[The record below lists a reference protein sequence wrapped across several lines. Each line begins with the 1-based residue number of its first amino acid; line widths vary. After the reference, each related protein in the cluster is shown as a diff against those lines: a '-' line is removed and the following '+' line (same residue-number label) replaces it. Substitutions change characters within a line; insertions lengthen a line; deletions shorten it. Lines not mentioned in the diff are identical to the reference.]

1 MRLIYS
7 YQNFKDM
14 DYTSIHIYGHLLSDD
29 ILHNIER
36 DNTLIGNRDQD
47 FGMDI
52 SVSSAIDYV
61 WSSLR
66 NDWNFYK
73 ERAGNERLVNKDHTA
88 LAVPA
93 T

>member
-1 MRLIYS
+1 
-7 YQNFKDM
+7 M

-36 DNTLIGNRDQD
+36 ENTLNGNRDQD

-61 WSSLR
+61 
-66 NDWNFYK
+66 
-73 ERAGNERLVNKDHTA
+73 
-88 LAVPA
+88 
-93 T
+93 